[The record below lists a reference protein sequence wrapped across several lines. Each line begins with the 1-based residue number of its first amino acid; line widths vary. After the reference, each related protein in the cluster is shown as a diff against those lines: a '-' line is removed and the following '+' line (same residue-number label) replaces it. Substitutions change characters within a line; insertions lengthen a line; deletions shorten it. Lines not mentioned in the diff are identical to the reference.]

1 MNSRGFFSY
10 NFSRP
15 FSRGNITARFK
26 GPVCP
31 WKKSAR
37 PFSRRAPL
45 PVGTGGRASM
55 EEPAPDATTAPAAQ
69 DPAAHAHVDVIVISN
84 VVVTCSFNCAINLE
98 ELAWKYHGEYSPSS
112 FAAVQL
118 RLPVPQTTSLFFS
131 TGKLVVTGARS
142 ESAALTA
149 VQILYHLL
157 RTLHPEA
164 RVTDVSV
171 QNIVSSSA
179 FPGAVNI
186 DAMSKKLLVSSLY
199 TPDLFPGLRL
209 KLNDPKMKVLLFLKG
224 RVVLTG
230 GRNRSDIE
238 RAWRIVRRRVAPYI
252 QADSAALTHAA
263 VTANRQAKRK
273 ARLVEDDALVAGQE
287 QDDPAVAASEYI
299 IHETLRELL

>member
-1 MNSRGFFSY
+1 
-10 NFSRP
+10 
-15 FSRGNITARFK
+15 
-26 GPVCP
+26 
-31 WKKSAR
+31 
-37 PFSRRAPL
+37 
-45 PVGTGGRASM
+45 M
-55 EEPAPDATTAPAAQ
+55 EEPSLAALAAPVPVLAAQDPAPAAQ
-69 DPAAHAHVDVIVISN
+69 DPVPAPDHVDIVTISN
-84 VVVTCSFNCAINLE
+84 VVVTCCFNCHINLE

-157 RTLHPEA
+157 RALHPEA

-186 DAMSKKLLVSSLY
+186 DAMSKRLVVSSLY

-209 KLNDPKMKVLLFLKG
+209 KLDDPKMKVRQRKGYCLYLK
-224 RVVLTG
+224 T
-230 GRNRSDIE
+230 
-238 RAWRIVRRRVAPYI
+238 
-252 QADSAALTHAA
+252 
-263 VTANRQAKRK
+263 
-273 ARLVEDDALVAGQE
+273 
-287 QDDPAVAASEYI
+287 
-299 IHETLRELL
+299 

>member
-1 MNSRGFFSY
+1 
-10 NFSRP
+10 
-15 FSRGNITARFK
+15 
-26 GPVCP
+26 
-31 WKKSAR
+31 
-37 PFSRRAPL
+37 
-45 PVGTGGRASM
+45 M
-55 EEPAPDATTAPAAQ
+55 EEPASAAPSPAAATPAAQ
-69 DPAAHAHVDVIVISN
+69 DHAAPETCVDVITISN
-84 VVVTCSFNCAINLE
+84 VVVTCCFNCVINLD
-98 ELAWKYHGEYSPSS
+98 ELAWKYRGEYSPSS

-149 VQILYHLL
+149 VQILYNLL

-230 GRNRSDIE
+230 GRTRSDIE

-273 ARLVEDDALVAGQE
+273 ARLVEDDALADGQDEVA
-287 QDDPAVAASEYI
+287 AVATEYI
-299 IHETLRELL
+299 IHESLRELI

>member
-1 MNSRGFFSY
+1 
-10 NFSRP
+10 
-15 FSRGNITARFK
+15 
-26 GPVCP
+26 
-31 WKKSAR
+31 
-37 PFSRRAPL
+37 
-45 PVGTGGRASM
+45 M
-55 EEPAPDATTAPAAQ
+55 EEPAPAAPPPEPAPH
-69 DPAAHAHVDVIVISN
+69 DPVAPETCVDVITISN
-84 VVVTCSFNCAINLE
+84 VVVTCSFNCIINLE
-98 ELAWKYHGEYSPSS
+98 ELAWKYNGEYSPSS

-230 GRNRSDIE
+230 GRTRSDIE

-273 ARLVEDDALVAGQE
+273 ARLVEDDALFDGKAA
-287 QDDPAVAASEYI
+287 DDSAAAVPEFI